1 MSTRTQGKFMDLKGR
16 KIQMSDRGA
25 YFVRTSGGKKLYG
38 VKAAFESVAGQPV
51 KITRATAKKVP
62 CPIRPTMRKPPSGD
76 KAAATA
82 FMKSMTTSS
91 ANIKKL
97 RRLNTD

>member
-1 MSTRTQGKFMDLKGR
+1 MSTRPQKKFMDLKGR

-38 VKAAFESVAGQPV
+38 IKAAFKSVAGQPV
-51 KITRATAKKVP
+51 KITRATVKKVP
-62 CPIRPTMRKPPSGD
+62 CPIRPTMRSSD
-76 KAAATA
+76 KAAAAA
-82 FMKSMTTSS
+82 FMKRMTTSS